1 MSEALTHAQQ
11 KAEAVTKHARDQA
24 ETLTKQT
31 REQMEEGYEV
41 AESIFSYTWDTIMSM
56 SNYLWEFQP
65 LRAYAYIYGALS
77 TLPIGI
83 FLTYMT
89 ATTLGTSGF
98 TSFLWVLIQGFF
110 TGLGLV
116 VLVPILIGTFFVAG
130 FCWLFYATVAG
141 GWGLLNWGYRA
152 LWGEESGG
160 GEWSKKREGGTTRH

>member
-1 MSEALTHAQQ
+1 MAEVFSHAQQ
-11 KAEAVTKHARDQA
+11 KAESVTKHTREQG
-24 ETLTKQT
+24 ETLAKQT
-31 REQMEEGYEV
+31 REQMEESYEV
-41 AESIFSYTWDTIMSM
+41 AESIFSYTWDSISSM
-56 SNYLWEFQP
+56 SNYLWEFRP

-83 FLTYMT
+83 FLTYIT

-116 VLVPILIGTFFVAG
+116 VLIPILIGTFFVAG
-130 FCWLFYATVAG
+130 FCWFFYAAAAG
-141 GWGLLNWGYRA
+141 GWGFLNWAYRA

-160 GEWSKKREGGTTRH
+160 GGWSKRKEGGTTRY

>member
-1 MSEALTHAQQ
+1 MTEVAAHAQQ
-11 KAEAVTKHARDQA
+11 KVEAVAKQARDQV
-24 ETLTKQT
+24 EDS
-31 REQMEEGYEV
+31 YEV
-41 AESIFSYTWDTIMSM
+41 AESIFSYTWDIVMSF

-77 TLPIGI
+77 TLPIGV
-83 FLTYMT
+83 FLTYLT

-98 TSFLWVLIQGFF
+98 TSFLWVIIQGFF

-116 VLVPILIGTFFVAG
+116 VLVPILIGTLFVAG

-141 GWGLLNWGYRA
+141 GWGLLNWAYRM

-160 GEWSKKREGGTTRH
+160 GEWTKKREGGATRH

>member
-1 MSEALTHAQQ
+1 MTEIATHAQQ
-11 KAEAVTKHARDQA
+11 KAEALAKQA
-24 ETLTKQT
+24 
-31 REQMEEGYEV
+31 REQVDEGYEV
-41 AESIFSYTWDTIMSM
+41 AENIFTYTWESAMNM
-56 SNYLWEFQP
+56 SNYLWEFKP

-77 TLPIGI
+77 TLPIGV

-98 TSFLWVLIQGFF
+98 TSFLWVIIQGFF

-116 VLVPILIGTFFVAG
+116 VLVPILIGTLFVAG

-141 GWGLLNWGYRA
+141 GWGLLNWAYRM

-160 GEWSKKREGGTTRH
+160 GEWNRKRGGTTR